1 MRSLLAIGIL
11 AFAEGR
17 KVKGLRSHVQT
28 AVADPPQQV
37 HLAYGAPTANSI
49 TVSWVTNNATGTS
62 AVQFG
67 FSPTSLNGLAYGAP
81 ATTYLYTYDHH
92 VTLLDLNPQTT
103 YFYSCGDAE
112 AGFSPVYNFT
122 TAPAAGAEFPYTVAL
137 IADMGN
143 WNSNNTFVDL
153 GRVTPDIDVI
163 LQAGDIS
170 YADDAFLHDPLVFGY
185 EAAWNTYMQRISD
198 VATTW
203 KPLMVL
209 PGNHEAECHSP
220 ICFLEP
226 TRREATANFTAFNHR
241 FRMPSAAVN
250 GTLNMW
256 YSWQVGSI
264 HFAMID
270 TETDYPGAPND
281 DYASHNGGFGDQM
294 AWLRADLA
302 AAYARRAAREVSWI
316 IVAGHRP
323 LYSVAS
329 ADATTGA
336 PTGGAAVLATA
347 VEGLFNEFGVDLYVS
362 GHVHGTEVQWPVFN
376 TTHVAQT
383 FDNPP
388 YPTYL
393 VVGGAGCDEGLTD
406 YSNAPLN
413 ATKWSNYVN
422 GQDYGLTLL
431 RIQDANTLTW
441 DFRRATDGTVL
452 KSITLTRQH

>member
-1 MRSLLAIGIL
+1 
-11 AFAEGR
+11 
-17 KVKGLRSHVQT
+17 
-28 AVADPPQQV
+28 
-37 HLAYGAPTANSI
+37 
-49 TVSWVTNNATGTS
+49 
-62 AVQFG
+62 
-67 FSPTSLNGLAYGAP
+67 
-81 ATTYLYTYDHH
+81 
-92 VTLLDLNPQTT
+92 
-103 YFYSCGDAE
+103 
-112 AGFSPVYNFT
+112 
-122 TAPAAGAEFPYTVAL
+122 
-137 IADMGN
+137 
-143 WNSNNTFVDL
+143 
-153 GRVTPDIDVI
+153 
-163 LQAGDIS
+163 
-170 YADDAFLHDPLVFGY
+170 
-185 EAAWNTYMQRISD
+185 
-198 VATTW
+198 
-203 KPLMVL
+203 
-209 PGNHEAECHSP
+209 
-220 ICFLEP
+220 
-226 TRREATANFTAFNHR
+226 
-241 FRMPSAAVN
+241 MPSAAVN

-302 AAYARRAAREVSWI
+302 AAYARRAAGEVSWI

-393 VVGGAGCDEGLTD
+393 VVGEFVC
-406 YSNAPLN
+406 
-413 ATKWSNYVN
+413 
-422 GQDYGLTLL
+422 L
-431 RIQDANTLTW
+431 RP
-441 DFRRATDGTVL
+441 
-452 KSITLTRQH
+452 TRPRDRLV